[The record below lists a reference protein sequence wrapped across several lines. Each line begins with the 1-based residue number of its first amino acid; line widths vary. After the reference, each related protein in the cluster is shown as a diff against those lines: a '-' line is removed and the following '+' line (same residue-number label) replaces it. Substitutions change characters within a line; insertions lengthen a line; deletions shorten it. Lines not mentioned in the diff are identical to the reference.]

1 MVAAARIRGFTLLEV
16 LIALVV
22 LALSLGAVIKATGDY
37 TNNQSWLRDR
47 TLATWVARNVLVEF
61 QLEGEWPR
69 VGERKGTLEMGN
81 REWRWL
87 ARISQTEEEQLR
99 RLDVDV
105 SPLDADE
112 DDPITTLSGF
122 LRQPDS

>member
-1 MVAAARIRGFTLLEV
+1 MVTASRTRGFTLLEV

-61 QLEGEWPR
+61 QLEGEWPG
-69 VGERKGTLEMGN
+69 VGEKKGTRELGN

-99 RLDVDV
+99 RLDVEV
-105 SPLDADE
+105 SPVDADDTE
-112 DDPITTLSGF
+112 PVTTLSGF

>member
-1 MVAAARIRGFTLLEV
+1 MRSRSSRGFTLLEILV
-16 LIALVV
+16 ALAV

-47 TLATWVARNVLVEF
+47 TLASWVARNVLVEY

-69 VGERKGTLEMGN
+69 VGERKGTREMGH

-87 ARISQTEEEQLR
+87 ARISQTEESELR
-99 RLDVDV
+99 RLDVEV
-105 SPLDADE
+105 RPLDADE
-112 DDPITTLSGF
+112 DEPITTLSGF
-122 LRQPDS
+122 LRQPD

>member
-1 MVAAARIRGFTLLEV
+1 MVAASRSRGFTLLEV
-16 LIALVV
+16 LIARAV
-22 LALSLGAVIKATGDY
+22 LALSLGATIKATGDY

-105 SPLDADE
+105 SPLDAD
-112 DDPITTLSGF
+112 DDEPITTLSGF

>member
-1 MVAAARIRGFTLLEV
+1 MVTASRTRGFTLLEV

-37 TNNQSWLRDR
+37 TNIQSWLRDR
-47 TLATWVARNVLVEF
+47 TLATWVARNVRVEF
-61 QLEGEWPR
+61 QLEGEWPG
-69 VGERKGTLEMGN
+69 VGEKKGTRELGN

-99 RLDVDV
+99 RLDVEV
-105 SPLDADE
+105 SPVDADDTE
-112 DDPITTLSGF
+112 PFTTLSGF

>member
-1 MVAAARIRGFTLLEV
+1 MVTASRTRGFTLLEV

-61 QLEGEWPR
+61 QLEGEWPG
-69 VGERKGTLEMGN
+69 VGEKKGTRELGN

-99 RLDVDV
+99 RLDVEV
-105 SPLDADE
+105 SPVDADDTE
-112 DDPITTLSGF
+112 PFTTLSGF